1 MAYCSK
7 GHSRSGGTLRDIPKN
22 PWGLLVWDFCSPD
35 ALPVI
40 PLTVSNHSRMHDN
53 HTYFFQILF
62 NTQLIHHFLLFN
74 FQKKNT
80 HSFYNF
86 LNVNNC
92 GIYAAAH
99 EVYKSKVKR
108 QLLQAC
114 YSVTGQYI
122 YLWSTSDIW
131 PQMSLSIMVY
141 KMINNTKSWETA
153 NITPFFT
160 SDVCR

>member
-1 MAYCSK
+1 
-7 GHSRSGGTLRDIPKN
+7 
-22 PWGLLVWDFCSPD
+22 
-35 ALPVI
+35 
-40 PLTVSNHSRMHDN
+40 MHDN

-122 YLWSTSDIW
+122 YL
-131 PQMSLSIMVY
+131 
-141 KMINNTKSWETA
+141 
-153 NITPFFT
+153 
-160 SDVCR
+160 